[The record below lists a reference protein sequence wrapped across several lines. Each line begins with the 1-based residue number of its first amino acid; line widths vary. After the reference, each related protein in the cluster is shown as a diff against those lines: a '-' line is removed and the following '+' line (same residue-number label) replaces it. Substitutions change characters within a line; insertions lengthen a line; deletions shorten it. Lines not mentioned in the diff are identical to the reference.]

1 MKLLINLITQLIL
14 NEQNKAKQCKAVK
27 KKINK

>member
-1 MKLLINLITQLIL
+1 MKSLINLITQLIL

-27 KKINK
+27 KNK